1 MLRYICSVGL
11 CKCSLNIFCFIGLF
25 KKLHILKYTVRA
37 IDIKNVN
44 WMNAKQHAPHL
55 IHMGIERIE
64 IGNLT
69 IYKSNTMIFALQ
81 CNVWLKL
88 NKKMPANSIHS
99 GFGLSLFHFL
109 LFIFFSKKQ
118 FSTDKLNKWMNDNNN
133 KCVKSIAWVSFSCLF
148 PSFFKHLL

>member
-25 KKLHILKYTVRA
+25 KKLHILKY
-37 IDIKNVN
+37 
-44 WMNAKQHAPHL
+44 AKHSSYDRHKKCQLNECKATRTASNSY
-55 IHMGIERIE
+55 GARTTE

-69 IYKSNTMIFALQ
+69 IYKSNTMFFELQ

-99 GFGLSLFHFL
+99 GFGLFLFHFL
-109 LFIFFSKKQ
+109 LFIF
-118 FSTDKLNKWMNDNNN
+118 L
-133 KCVKSIAWVSFSCLF
+133 VKNSFQRTN
-148 PSFFKHLL
+148 